1 MGDRGN
7 GISFSY
13 TLGGK
18 KAMRK
23 IQDRILARIEEMSD
37 NFRGDVKRLTEKI
50 FAALEKPRKKKRVLQ
65 RLV

>member
-1 MGDRGN
+1 
-7 GISFSY
+7 
-13 TLGGK
+13 
-18 KAMRK
+18 MRK